1 MLRTSNCKSYPLRAR
16 HPDFIRTEAAIA
28 STRFE
33 IKQHHFIASRTQFV
47 VAAIICILVAVA
59 AFVLPPTT
67 PGRKPGAVPSPWLL
81 GFGALIAGSIFIL
94 VPKDWG
100 WIAVGI
106 YLALDVIVI
115 AAVWRM
121 SQDSAWDAT
130 HRLALAAGAALTY
143 AWHSFIQNPA
153 VGAGGVSFRVG
164 NAIFAAG
171 LVVLLVFAARK
182 TSRFVQSA

>member
-1 MLRTSNCKSYPLRAR
+1 
-16 HPDFIRTEAAIA
+16 
-28 STRFE
+28 
-33 IKQHHFIASRTQFV
+33 
-47 VAAIICILVAVA
+47 
-59 AFVLPPTT
+59 
-67 PGRKPGAVPSPWLL
+67 
-81 GFGALIAGSIFIL
+81 
-94 VPKDWG
+94 
-100 WIAVGI
+100 
-106 YLALDVIVI
+106 
-115 AAVWRM
+115 M